1 MEKKIQKITTPIIL
15 AVLVVLL
22 QVLSTRIGFIHKQLE
37 ENFEYGLKTAGL
49 LFVMEGLILLSGVV
63 LVWIP
68 YENPHTQKPRQGM
81 NPGLV
86 LLFVISMV
94 FVIYKM
100 LMRGIGLWSVD
111 FLFTLLN
118 YNGVLGHWAYYKS
131 IPALMAGFCLGS
143 LLRK

>member
-1 MEKKIQKITTPIIL
+1 MEKKVQKITTPIIL
-15 AVLVVLL
+15 TILVFLL
-22 QVLSTRIGFIHKQLE
+22 MLLSTRIGIIHKQLE

-68 YENPHTQKPRQGM
+68 YKKPNTQKMRQGV

-86 LLFVISMV
+86 LLFVVSMV

-100 LMRGIGLWSVD
+100 LMRGFGLWSVD
-111 FLFTLLN
+111 FLFTLVLP
-118 YNGVLGHWAYYKS
+118 YRVLGQWVYYTS
-131 IPALMAGFCLGS
+131 IPSLMAGFSLGS
-143 LLRK
+143 LLRQ